1 MRQRLPLL
9 MTFLLALLCV
19 GQPASARQVKPIQP
33 LALAGGQPVHIT
45 GMDLEFAGQMLTELN
60 ESDAKAARK
69 RAEAG
74 LPALD
79 PASYP
84 SGPGDGARYATMP
97 FKQMFPLVIRDVAR
111 DWRLDEGRPVFL
123 RVMIDRLHTAS
134 AAVAVLVGGSPDV
147 LGGNV
152 EVIDPAT
159 GGSLGSFRVEVVNS
173 HSGWGGMLI
182 RGGGVREKLAEEFGL
197 ELSRHISGRKK
208 KAG

>member
-1 MRQRLPLL
+1 MRRCLPSLL
-9 MTFLLALLCV
+9 SALLPV
-19 GQPASARQVKPIQP
+19 LIFAQPAGARQVKPIQP
-33 LALAGGQPVHIT
+33 LSLPAGQPVRIT
-45 GMDLEFAGQMLTELN
+45 GMDLEFGGQMMIELA

-79 PASYP
+79 SASYP
-84 SGPGDGARYATMP
+84 VGPLDGARYATMP
-97 FKQMFPLVIRDVAR
+97 FKQMFPLVIRDVTR
-111 DWRLDEGRPVFL
+111 EWRLDEGKPVFL
-123 RVMIDRLHTAS
+123 RIMIDRLHTAS
-134 AAVAVLVGGSPDV
+134 AAVAILVGGSPDV

-152 EVIDPAT
+152 DVIDPTT

-182 RGGGVREKLAEEFGL
+182 RGGGIREKLAEEFGL

-208 KAG
+208 RG